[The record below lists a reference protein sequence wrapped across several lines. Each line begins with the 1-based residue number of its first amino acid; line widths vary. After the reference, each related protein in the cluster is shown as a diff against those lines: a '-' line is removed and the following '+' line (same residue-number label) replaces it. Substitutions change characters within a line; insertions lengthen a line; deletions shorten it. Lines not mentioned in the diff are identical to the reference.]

1 MPEEK
6 RVITLEDFWSLK
18 TVADPQPSPDGKS
31 VAYVVGSYDEQ
42 RNKAHSAIW
51 LASLSSGQARQLTSG
66 ESQDMQPRWSP
77 DGAQLAFVS
86 TRHEEKP
93 QIFIMQVDGGEAK
106 RLTAVADGATTPLW
120 SPDGRSLCY
129 SSSPETEMQRVP
141 QETAWLEAHA
151 EVDKKGARLRRQS
164 RLVSRF
170 DARGY
175 IDRRSHLFLLN
186 LDEPEAEP
194 RQLTSGDF
202 DAALPAWSPDGSLI
216 AFVANR
222 EDDAEH
228 SMASDI
234 WTIEVESGSLKRLT
248 DGTLSSFF
256 PAWSPDGRTLA
267 FMGEPPM
274 HARQGYADSHLWLVS
289 RSGGDQRDISTDL
302 DQGPA
307 LQPDYAF
314 GAGSAPQWA
323 PDGLS
328 LYYVSADHG
337 DNAVY
342 ALSIRTQTRR
352 RVSST
357 PADVNALQLVA
368 GGQTLVGV
376 AATPTQPYDLF
387 TLATSGGELK
397 PLVETNHKLLAEVNI
412 APTEHITFT
421 GPKGWEIEGWLVTPL
436 EVERPYPLILHVHG
450 GPYSAW
456 GRSFYFQAQALAG
469 AGYAS
474 LYINPRGS
482 KGYGLSFTQAAD
494 WGEDDFLDLMAG
506 VDAVIAR
513 SLADPKRL
521 GVTGISYGGFMTNWV
536 IGHTER
542 FAAAVSVNGLSNFAS
557 FSGTSDVGMLWF
569 GTHYGHFWASE
580 EAAEFYRFHSPI
592 TYTEHIATP
601 LLLLQSENDYRCP
614 IEQGEQLF
622 SALRARHQTVELI
635 RFPNASHAIAGTASP
650 LHRYFQWKLA
660 LDWFE
665 AYVRTREQATV

>member
-1 MPEEK
+1 MSEEK
-6 RVITLEDFWSLK
+6 RVLTLEDFWSLK
-18 TVADPQPSPDGKS
+18 TVVDPQPSPNGSS
-31 VAYVVGSYDEQ
+31 VAYVVGNYDEQ
-42 RNKAHSAIW
+42 HNKAHSAIW
-51 LASLSSGQARQLTSG
+51 LASLKGGQTRQLTSG
-66 ESQDMQPRWSP
+66 ESNDMQPRWSP
-77 DGAQLAFVS
+77 DGSQLAFVS
-86 TRHEEKP
+86 TRHEGKP
-93 QIFIMQVDGGEAK
+93 QIFVMQVDGGEAR
-106 RLTAVADGATTPLW
+106 RLTTVDDGATTPLW
-120 SPDGRSLCY
+120 APDGRSLCY
-129 SSSPETEMQRVP
+129 SSAPETEMQKVP

-151 EVDKKGARLRRQS
+151 DVDKKSARLRRQS
-164 RLVSRF
+164 QLISRF

-186 LDEPEAEP
+186 LDEPEAEA
-194 RQLTSGDF
+194 RQLTSGDY
-202 DAALPAWSPDGSLI
+202 DAAQPAWSPDGARI

-228 SMASDI
+228 SLANDI
-234 WTIEVESGSLKRLT
+234 WTVEVASGEMKRLT
-248 DGTLSSFF
+248 DGTLSSLF
-256 PAWSPDGRTLA
+256 PSWSPDSRTLA
-267 FMGEPPM
+267 FMGELAM
-274 HARQGYADSHLWLVS
+274 HTRHNYIDPHLWLVS
-289 RSGGDQRDISTDL
+289 RAGGDQRDISTDL
-302 DQGPA
+302 DQGSA

-314 GAGSAPQWA
+314 GAGSPPLWS
-323 PDGLS
+323 PDGQS
-328 LYYVSADHG
+328 LYYVNADHG
-337 DNAVY
+337 DNVVY
-342 ALSIRTQTRR
+342 ALSIEARTRQRI
-352 RVSST
+352 SST
-357 PADVNALQLVA
+357 PADVNSLQLVA
-368 GGQTLVGV
+368 GGQMLVGV

-387 TLATSGGELK
+387 TLSTSGGELK
-397 PLVETNHKLLAEVNI
+397 PLVETNRKLLAEVNI

-421 GPKGWEIEGWLVTPL
+421 GPKDWEIEGWLVTPL
-436 EVERPYPLILHVHG
+436 EGERPYPLILHVHG

-506 VDAVIAR
+506 VDAVIA
-513 SLADPKRL
+513 SGQADPNRL
-521 GVTGISYGGFMTNWV
+521 GITGISYGGFMTNWT

-542 FAAAVSVNGLSNFAS
+542 FAAGVSVNGLSNFAS

-592 TYTEHIATP
+592 TYAERISTP

-614 IEQGEQLF
+614 IEQGEQMF
-622 SALRARHQTVELI
+622 SALRARHQPVELI

-650 LHRYFQWKLA
+650 HHRYFQWKLT

-665 AYVRTREQATV
+665 TYVKTRGQ